1 MALNNQQ
8 TKVKYFYQRK
18 LGITMKE
25 KEGGFFKISVRTNG
39 NIDAAKFCS
48 KFGGGGHKAAAG
60 CSINGSLEDVRSQL
74 IKAAEE
80 TL

>member
-1 MALNNQQ
+1 
-8 TKVKYFYQRK
+8 
-18 LGITMKE
+18 MKE
-25 KEGGFFKISVRTNG
+25 KGRIFKISVRTNG
-39 NIDAAKFCS
+39 DIDAAKFCS